1 MPLEAVV
8 VEGINECIDNVTK
21 FLKLLPE
28 KGMKKAAGEAL
39 IIIGNEILV
48 KAPQRTG
55 EMKANL
61 QGDVKTYSNFFG
73 GTYAVEGW
81 VGFTGLM
88 AARAMWLEYGHRIVA
103 FGKEVGFAKPKPF
116 MRPALTSAAP
126 FAFEAFASSLMES
139 IAAGGRDIGLGNLK
153 LGATMD
159 FPDAPYLP
167 PAPGDTV

>member
-1 MPLEAVV
+1 VLEKVV
-8 VEGINECIDNVTK
+8 VEGINECIDNVEN

-28 KGMKKAAGEAL
+28 KGMKKAAAEAL
-39 IIIGNEILV
+39 VVIGREIMV
-48 KAPQRTG
+48 IAPERTG
-55 EMKANL
+55 EMKRNL
-61 QGDVKTYSNFFG
+61 QGDVKTYGTMFS
-73 GTYAVEGW
+73 TYAVEGW

-116 MRPALTSAAP
+116 MRPAMINAAP
-126 FAFEAFASSLMES
+126 FAFEAFGSSLMES
-139 IAAGGRDIGLGNLK
+139 IAAGGPNIGLEVK

-167 PAPGDTV
+167 PAPESESV